1 MGLGAYLAAV
11 TERSHYIAEENR
23 ERKTVMEDPGANR
36 DVIYRILKEYEI
48 DYKVATAF
56 VHGLARSPDMW
67 IKVRSAPC
75 SMMLRVWRTDE
86 MTVHHGL

>member
-11 TERSHYIAEENR
+11 TERSHYIAEERR
-23 ERKTVMEDPGANR
+23 ERKVAMEEPGANR

-56 VHGLARSPDMW
+56 VQVLVRNPDMW

-75 SMMLRVWRTDE
+75 SMILRV
-86 MTVHHGL
+86 